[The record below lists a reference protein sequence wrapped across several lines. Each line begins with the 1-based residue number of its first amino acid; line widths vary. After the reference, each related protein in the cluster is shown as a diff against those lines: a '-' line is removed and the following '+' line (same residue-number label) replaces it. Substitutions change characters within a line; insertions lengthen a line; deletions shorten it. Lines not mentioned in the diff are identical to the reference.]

1 MCPVREMAKRLAQCT
16 LVLICVGPGTAAM
29 AGPAVCLDTITDIEL
44 RHRVKQDT
52 YFTHNAP
59 AGKRLRIESDGC
71 GYRIHVASDSKSRT
85 GDLLIV
91 DEHGRVKKVIHQ
103 H

>member
-1 MCPVREMAKRLAQCT
+1 MCSVREMAKRLAQCA
-16 LVLICVGPGTAAM
+16 LALMCAHAGTAAIS
-29 AGPAVCLDTITDIEL
+29 GPAVCIDTITDIEL

-52 YFTHNAP
+52 YFTHNDP

-71 GYRIHVASDSKSRT
+71 GYRIHVVADPSSRKS
-85 GDLLIV
+85 DLLLV
-91 DEHGRVKKVIHQ
+91 DEQGRVIKVIHQ